1 MKFTPPP
8 PEYTKKRTFSLK
20 WAEKKMKEFGAVPIT
35 EEQKKKDPFLRKM
48 CRMPRT

>member
-1 MKFTPPP
+1 MSKLKVPP
-8 PEYTKKRTFSLK
+8 YNKKHTFSVK

-35 EEQKKKDPFLRKM
+35 DEDIKKDPFLKKM